1 MIPNRIN
8 LWKGL
13 LLATASVF
21 VVTGVVHTKH
31 PFFRIPS
38 DFNLEMGAPN
48 EKRLKYEDLV
58 RQANASNAMVVLAI
72 AGSLLACTLILVGQP
87 CCSLP
92 VRIFTGLVLG
102 AIWGAATGYI
112 AIIAQPLIVP
122 RGTIPSATTVGASQA
137 LAFGL
142 LGAGIGFIFSVT
154 SRSLTS
160 ILTNTIKGLLAGG
173 LAGFLFPIIVGLVV
187 TTQESSDL
195 IPKGL
200 LAIMLW
206 IAIPFAAIFFLVTQ
220 SSPTQPP
227 KTPLNDTA
235 NAA

>member
-1 MIPNRIN
+1 MN
-8 LWKGL
+8 LCIGL

-21 VVTGVVHTKH
+21 VVAGIVHAKH

-38 DFNLEMGAPN
+38 DFNLEMGASN
-48 EKRLKYEDLV
+48 EKRLKYEALV
-58 RQANASNAMVVLAI
+58 QQANVSNAMVVLAT
-72 AGSLLACTLILVGQP
+72 AGSLLAGSLSLVGQT
-87 CCSLP
+87 CCSLAS
-92 VRIFTGLVLG
+92 RILSGLVMG
-102 AIWGAATGYI
+102 AIWGAATGYV

-154 SRSLTS
+154 SRSMSS
-160 ILTNTIKGLLAGG
+160 ILTGTFKGLLAGG

-200 LAIMLW
+200 FAIMLW

-220 SSPTQPP
+220 SSPTQPS
-227 KTPLNDTA
+227 KTPLKDTA
-235 NAA
+235 NAV